1 MRASRADMAAMAR
14 EATPDAATTPARAAT
29 DTIPAPDPRL
39 RACVV
44 VPAKDEAER
53 IGRCIAALGDQR
65 GVDPATYEV
74 ILVLDACSD
83 HTGAHAL
90 VAAPPTLRLHVI
102 ETPGRGAGHARRAG
116 MELAS
121 ERLHS
126 LGRPR
131 GLVASTDADTVVRPD
146 WLVAQLE
153 LLAAGAHAIGGRID
167 LLADEAAL
175 LPAVAI
181 EARRRSLR
189 ARHQRALEAGDAEH
203 GHFSGAS
210 LSLTAQAYAYVGGLE
225 PRVALE
231 DEALERALH
240 RHSVPI
246 VRSNAVRVE
255 TSARTD
261 GRAPL
266 GLAHDLA
273 LAVERA
279 GRAD

>member
-1 MRASRADMAAMAR
+1 VTLDAHQRRSVAVAR
-14 EATPDAATTPARAAT
+14 ERAEAAPAEALA
-29 DTIPAPDPRL
+29 APDPRL

-53 IGRCIAALGDQR
+53 VGRCIAALGDQR
-65 GVDPATYEV
+65 GVDPAGYEV

-90 VAAPPTLRLHVI
+90 VAAPPSLRLHVI
-102 ETPGRGAGHARRAG
+102 ETDGRGAGYARRAG

-121 ERLHS
+121 ERLHA
-126 LGRPR
+126 LARPR

-146 WLVAQLE
+146 WLVAQLD

-167 LLADEAAL
+167 LLPDEAAL
-175 LPAVAI
+175 LPAAAI
-181 EARRRSLR
+181 AARRRSLIV
-189 ARHQRALEAGDAEH
+189 RHQRARATGDAEH

-231 DEALERALH
+231 DEALERALG
-240 RHSVPI
+240 RHGVPI

-279 GRAD
+279 READTLA